1 MTPSSKSLALAIGLV
16 VAGLAIAQ
24 DKPTSA
30 QQKELDAARAQLDQA
45 AQRYAELSRKYG
57 DADAPIR
64 IEKRI
69 LRKPVIG
76 VVLGADEQAGVR
88 IAAVTPGSAAAGAGL
103 KSGDRIISVDGRR
116 VEAASA
122 EARVQQ
128 ARELLAALDAKT
140 SVRLGY
146 ERDGKPA
153 TLSLT
158 PKVDDRVMVLQGPG
172 SGNFDRDVK
181 VFVGD
186 DGGVREIDAERI
198 RIDAG
203 EARARAVEARARAT
217 GARERAEWVMVAP
230 DVRTEVIRLGSDCKG
245 EDCTFPVLAEAF
257 RWNGLNL
264 ASVDAGLGRYFG
276 ASKGVLVLSTGK
288 DLDGLQAG
296 DVISSIGGKEIG
308 TPREAMDALRAQP
321 AGGKVA
327 VAYLRDRTPGTAQ
340 VSVPESLQ
348 IKLPRAAVAPHAP
361 GAPGTVEH
369 RKLVFVG
376 QDGKVQTF
384 EDGDGKA
391 SLAWLPKDGPQVGKR
406 KVVIVDKDGKRTEWE
421 GDAGETPPAWVKA
434 LPQDAQR
441 KQVRKIVMVDANGN
455 AIELETDELPPPPPP
470 PARPATPA
478 QPAPPPPPRGN

>member
-1 MTPSSKSLALAIGLV
+1 MTPSSKSLALAVGLV
-16 VAGLAIAQ
+16 IAGLAIAQ
-24 DKPTSA
+24 DKPTPA
-30 QQKELDAARAQLDQA
+30 QQQELDAARAQLDQA

-76 VVLGADEQAGVR
+76 VVLAADDKAGVR

-103 KSGDRIISVDGRR
+103 KSGDRITSVDGKR
-116 VEAASA
+116 VDAGSA
-122 EARVQQ
+122 DARVQQ

-140 SVRLGY
+140 AVRLGY

-172 SGNFDRDVK
+172 GAAFDGDVK
-181 VFVGD
+181 VFVGE
-186 DGGVREIDAERI
+186 DGDVREITADRI
-198 RIDAG
+198 RIDTDA
-203 EARARAVEARARAT
+203 ARAHAVEARVHAKAA
-217 GARERAEWVMVAP
+217 GERRSEWLMVAP

-296 DVISSIGGKEIG
+296 DVIRSIDGKEIG

-327 VAYLRDRTPGTAQ
+327 VAYLRDRAPGTAQ

-348 IKLPRAAVAPHAP
+348 IKLPSR
-361 GAPGTVEH
+361 
-369 RKLVFVG
+369 
-376 QDGKVQTF
+376 
-384 EDGDGKA
+384 
-391 SLAWLPKDGPQVGKR
+391 
-406 KVVIVDKDGKRTEWE
+406 
-421 GDAGETPPAWVKA
+421 
-434 LPQDAQR
+434 
-441 KQVRKIVMVDANGN
+441 QVRKIVMVDANGKTT
-455 AIELETDELPPPPPP
+455 ELETDMLPPPPPP
-470 PARPATPA
+470 S
-478 QPAPPPPPRGN
+478 PPKPPGSH

>member
-24 DKPTSA
+24 DKPTPA
-30 QQKELDAARAQLDQA
+30 QQKELDAARVQLDQA

-57 DADAPIR
+57 DTDAPIR

-76 VVLGADEQAGVR
+76 VVLAADEQAGVR

-103 KSGDRIISVDGRR
+103 KSGDRITSVNGKR
-116 VEAASA
+116 VAAGSA
-122 EARVQQ
+122 DARVQQ
-128 ARELLAALDAKT
+128 ARELLAALDAK
-140 SVRLGY
+140 SAVRLGY
-146 ERDGKPA
+146 EREGKPA

-172 SGNFDRDVK
+172 GQGFDRDVK

-186 DGGVREIDAERI
+186 DGDVREIDVERI

-203 EARARAVEARARAT
+203 EARAHAVEARAKAM

-264 ASVDAGLGRYFG
+264 ASVDSGLGRYFG

-321 AGGKVA
+321 AGGKVT
-327 VAYLRDRTPGTAQ
+327 VAYLRDRAAGTAQ

-348 IKLPRAAVAPHAP
+348 FKLPRVAMAPRAP
-361 GAPGTVEH
+361 GAPATTTH
-369 RKLVFVG
+369 RKMVFVG

-384 EDGDGKA
+384 EDGDGRTA
-391 SLAWLPKDGPQVGKR
+391 PPGLPKDGQRVERR
-406 KVVIVDKDGKRTEWE
+406 KYVMVDKDGKRTEWE
-421 GDAGETPPAWVKA
+421 GDAGETPPAWVQA
-434 LPQDAQR
+434 LPKDGER
-441 KQVRKIVMVDANGN
+441 KQVRKIVMVNANGKTT
-455 AIELETDELPPPPPP
+455 ELQTDDLPLP
-470 PARPATPA
+470 
-478 QPAPPPPPRGN
+478 PAPPAPPRPAGD

>member
-16 VAGLAIAQ
+16 VAGLAVGQ
-24 DKPTSA
+24 DKPTPT

-57 DADAPIR
+57 DDHGPIR

-69 LRKPVIG
+69 QRTPVIG
-76 VVLGADEQAGVR
+76 VVLATDEQAGVR

-103 KSGDRIISVDGRR
+103 KSGDRITSVDGTRMD
-116 VEAASA
+116 AASA

-128 ARELLAALDAKT
+128 ARELLAARDAKAA
-140 SVRLGY
+140 VRLGY

-158 PKVDDRVMVLQGPG
+158 PRVDDRVMVLQGPG
-172 SGNFDRDVK
+172 GARFDGDVAPG
-181 VFVGD
+181 GD
-186 DGGVREIDAERI
+186 GDVRRI
-198 RIDAG
+198 SVDRIQLDAG
-203 EARARAVEARARAT
+203 EARMHAPTARGERI
-217 GARERAEWVMVAP
+217 GARERTDWVMVAP

-245 EDCTFPVLAEAF
+245 EDCKFPMLAEAF

-264 ASVDAGLGRYFG
+264 ASVDGGLGRYFG

-296 DVISSIGGKEIG
+296 DVISSIAGKEVS

-327 VAYLRDRTPGTAQ
+327 VDYLRDRTPGTAK

-348 IKLPRAAVAPHAP
+348 IKLPRAPVAPRAP
-361 GAPGTVEH
+361 GSPGRVEH
-369 RKLVFVG
+369 RKMVFVD
-376 QDGKVQTF
+376 QDGKEQAF
-384 EDGDGKA
+384 DDGDA
-391 SLAWLPKDGPQVGKR
+391 TAPPAWAPTDGQQVKKR
-406 KVVIVDKDGKRTEWE
+406 KYVRVDRDGKRSEWE
-421 GDAGETPPAWVKA
+421 GDAAEAPPAWVNS
-434 LPQDAQR
+434 LPPDGQR
-441 KQVRKIVMVDANGN
+441 REVRKIVMVDGDGKVT
-455 AIELETDELPPPPPP
+455 ELEPDDLSPPPP
-470 PARPATPA
+470 PARPAPPSPPA
-478 QPAPPPPPRGN
+478 GN

>member
-1 MTPSSKSLALAIGLV
+1 MTPSSKSLALAVGLV
-16 VAGLAIAQ
+16 IAGLAIAQ
-24 DKPTSA
+24 DKPTPA
-30 QQKELDAARAQLDQA
+30 QQQELDAARAQLDQA

-76 VVLGADEQAGVR
+76 VVLAADDKAGVR

-103 KSGDRIISVDGRR
+103 KSGDRITSVDGKR
-116 VEAASA
+116 VDAGSA
-122 EARVQQ
+122 DARVQQ
-128 ARELLAALDAKT
+128 ARELLAALDTKT
-140 SVRLGY
+140 AVRLGY

-172 SGNFDRDVK
+172 GAAFDGDVK
-181 VFVGD
+181 VFVGE
-186 DGGVREIDAERI
+186 DGDVREITADRI
-198 RIDAG
+198 RIDTDA
-203 EARARAVEARARAT
+203 ARAHAVEARVHAKAA
-217 GARERAEWVMVAP
+217 GERRSEWLMVAP

-296 DVISSIGGKEIG
+296 DVIRSIDGKEIG

-327 VAYLRDRTPGTAQ
+327 VAYLRDRAPGTAQ

-348 IKLPRAAVAPHAP
+348 IKLPSR
-361 GAPGTVEH
+361 
-369 RKLVFVG
+369 
-376 QDGKVQTF
+376 
-384 EDGDGKA
+384 
-391 SLAWLPKDGPQVGKR
+391 
-406 KVVIVDKDGKRTEWE
+406 
-421 GDAGETPPAWVKA
+421 
-434 LPQDAQR
+434 
-441 KQVRKIVMVDANGN
+441 QVRKIVMVDANGKTT
-455 AIELETDELPPPPPP
+455 ELETDMLPPPSPPKP
-470 PARPATPA
+470 P
-478 QPAPPPPPRGN
+478 GSH

>member
-1 MTPSSKSLALAIGLV
+1 MTTSSKSLALAIGLA

-30 QQKELDAARAQLDQA
+30 QQQELDAARAQLDQA
-45 AQRYAELSRKYG
+45 AQRYAELTRKYG

-76 VVLGADEQAGVR
+76 VVLATDEQAGVR

-103 KSGDRIISVDGRR
+103 KSGDRITSVDGKR
-116 VEAASA
+116 VEAGSA
-122 EARVQQ
+122 DARVQQ

-140 SVRLGY
+140 AVRLGY

-158 PKVDDRVMVLQGPG
+158 PKIDDRVMVLQGPG
-172 SGNFDRDVK
+172 GGGFDGDVE

-186 DGGVREIDAERI
+186 DGDVREITTERI
-198 RIDAG
+198 RIDGG
-203 EARARAVEARARAT
+203 EPRAHVVEARARAA

-245 EDCTFPVLAEAF
+245 EDCKFPVLAEAF

-296 DVISSIGGKEIG
+296 DVIRSIGGKEIG

-348 IKLPRAAVAPHAP
+348 IRLPRAPVGPRAP
-361 GAPGTVEH
+361 GAPGMVEH
-369 RKLVFVG
+369 RKMVFVD

-384 EDGDGKA
+384 EDGDGKTPPP
-391 SLAWLPKDGPQVGKR
+391 WLPKDGQQVEKR
-406 KVVIVDKDGKRTEWE
+406 KIVMVDKDGKRMEWE
-421 GDAGETPPAWVKA
+421 GDAGEAPPAWVKS

-441 KQVRKIVMVDANGN
+441 REVRKIVMVDANGKVT
-455 AIELETDELPPPPPP
+455 ELETDDLPPPPPAP
-470 PARPATPA
+470 PAPPAP
-478 QPAPPPPPRGN
+478 PPPPPPRGN